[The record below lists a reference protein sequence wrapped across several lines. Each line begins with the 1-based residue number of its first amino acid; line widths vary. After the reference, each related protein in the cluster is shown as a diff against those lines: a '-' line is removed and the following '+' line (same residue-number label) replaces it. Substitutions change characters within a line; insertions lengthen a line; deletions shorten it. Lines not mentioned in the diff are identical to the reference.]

1 MPKEIN
7 YSLLPEHIRG
17 GAKRYIE
24 NGVPPG
30 DFLQAVFEDKLVTSF
45 ALADETNI
53 ERMFDIAKF
62 LYNEAPMDCRGSRE
76 NMEAWIEHEGLSRIE
91 KEEVVGNVPE

>member
-1 MPKEIN
+1 MPREIN
-7 YSLLPEHIRG
+7 YSILPEHIRG

-24 NGVPPG
+24 DGIPPG

-62 LYNEAPMDCRGSRE
+62 LYNEAPLDCRGSKE
-76 NMEAWIEHEGLSRIE
+76 NMETWIGHKGLKWETKGE
-91 KEEVVGNVPE
+91 KDNG